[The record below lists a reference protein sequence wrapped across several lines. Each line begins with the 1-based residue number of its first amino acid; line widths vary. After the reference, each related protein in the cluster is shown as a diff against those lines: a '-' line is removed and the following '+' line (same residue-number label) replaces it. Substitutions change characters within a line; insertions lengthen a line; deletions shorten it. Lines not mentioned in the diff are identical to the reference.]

1 MIKINASL
9 KVYKIAFR
17 NYPDI
22 MGIDDLCKMLNIGK
36 RKAYAMVKEGII
48 PKIPG
53 SRTIKIAKISV
64 IEYVLQNAQN

>member
-1 MIKINASL
+1 
-9 KVYKIAFR
+9 
-17 NYPDI
+17 